1 MRRKWSSTIS
11 RAEVDLRRLRS
22 IAATCS
28 QSAVALSRVAAFCL
42 VRHPECD
49 QLTTFVFE
57 PSPIFLVHKFQ
68 ECKSLMGIVLNF
80 GSSPANM
87 PTPSNTQRM
96 SSICCGGIGSFHECR
111 FKADDITRRH
121 AFLIEFP
128 AAESLRHCVQ
138 TRLASR
144 FPGRPL

>member
-1 MRRKWSSTIS
+1 MINTAIRFVTLAMFLASLVAAPPVIS
-11 RAEVDLRRLRS
+11 AL
-22 IAATCS
+22 
-28 QSAVALSRVAAFCL
+28 ALSRVAAFCL

-87 PTPSNTQRM
+87 PTPS
-96 SSICCGGIGSFHECR
+96 SS
-111 FKADDITRRH
+111 
-121 AFLIEFP
+121 
-128 AAESLRHCVQ
+128 
-138 TRLASR
+138 
-144 FPGRPL
+144 